1 MTSVALLDA
10 CVLYPAPIRDLL
22 MQLARQG
29 LYQPRWSADIHDEWT
44 RSVLR
49 DRSDLT
55 ATQLSRT
62 RALMDQH
69 ATGALVE
76 GYHDIIST
84 LILPDPDDRHVLA
97 AAIVG
102 GATLLV
108 TFNTKDFPKPILDAH
123 EISLIDPD
131 AFIEQLIMAEPTVA
145 IAAAKAIVRR
155 LRSPPMSAGD
165 YLDSLARN
173 RLVRTSALLCGRL

>member
-22 MQLARQG
+22 MQPEHFPPKWAPVRRQKMRPSKSLSRQG
-29 LYQPRWSADIHDEWT
+29 LYQPRWSADIHDEWM
-44 RSVLR
+44 RAVLR

-76 GYHDIIST
+76 GYQNIVST
-84 LILPDPDDRHVLA
+84 LILPDGAIPTLA
-97 AAIVG
+97 T
-102 GATLLV
+102 AT
-108 TFNTKDFPKPILDAH
+108 
-123 EISLIDPD
+123 SLP
-131 AFIEQLIMAEPTVA
+131 P
-145 IAAAKAIVRR
+145 
-155 LRSPPMSAGD
+155 RSLTGPHYS
-165 YLDSLARN
+165 
-173 RLVRTSALLCGRL
+173 